1 MKEFIVEH
9 LLEIFFMVLSTV
21 LIGFLKSE
29 HKKNKELKQYREE
42 DQNKKY
48 REMVLSEIKPI
59 IQEIHTIQ
67 TDLDTKIKA
76 LETHHDGDKD
86 TFDIKIK
93 DLEKEYERALAL
105 IVASYKFRLIQLCQ
119 THLNDGYITQKDFDQ
134 ITEMYKLYSGL
145 GGNGQAKMYYD
156 KVVMLE
162 IIPE

>member
-21 LIGFLKSE
+21 LIGFLRSE

-86 TFDIKIK
+86 AFDIKIK
-93 DLEKEYERALAL
+93 DLEMQLMDCKARYNALKDAV
-105 IVASYKFRLIQLCQ
+105 IEHYKREAW
-119 THLNDGYITQKDFDQ
+119 K
-134 ITEMYKLYSGL
+134 
-145 GGNGQAKMYYD
+145 
-156 KVVMLE
+156 
-162 IIPE
+162 

>member
-1 MKEFIVEH
+1 MEMRNLWGIFYFYIDIKNRKGGEDNMKEFIVEH
-9 LLEIFFMVLSTV
+9 FLEIFFMVLSTV

-86 TFDIKIK
+86 AFDIKIK

-105 IVASYKFRLIQLCQ
+105 IIASYKFRLIQLCQ
-119 THLNDGYITQKDFDQ
+119 THLNDGYIT
-134 ITEMYKLYSGL
+134 
-145 GGNGQAKMYYD
+145 
-156 KVVMLE
+156 
-162 IIPE
+162 